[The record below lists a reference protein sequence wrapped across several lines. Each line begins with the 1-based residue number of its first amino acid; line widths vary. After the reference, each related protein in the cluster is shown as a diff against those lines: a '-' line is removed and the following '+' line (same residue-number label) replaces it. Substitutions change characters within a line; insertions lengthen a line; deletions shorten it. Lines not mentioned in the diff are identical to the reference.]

1 MSIAID
7 TSPSPDDA
15 LLVSLLIPAFNEE
28 EAITGTLDAL
38 IAELVS
44 IPGYR
49 WEVVVVNDGS
59 RDRTL
64 QVVKAYRTPHASV
77 VAVDLSRNFGKEAA
91 LSAGLSVCSGRAVI
105 PLDADL
111 QDPPALI
118 GEMLRA
124 WRDGAD
130 VVLAKRADRSSDGL
144 LKRKTAQW
152 FYRFMGRFS
161 DVALPENVGDFR
173 LMDRVVVDTV
183 AQLPEN
189 RRFMKGLFA
198 WAGFRSVVVEYA
210 RPVRHAGESKFN
222 GIRLLNLA
230 IEGITS
236 FSVAPLRI
244 ASYLGVLVAAV
255 GCLYALWVIAQTL
268 IHGVDVKGYASLMV
282 VLLVTSGVQLISLG
296 IIGEYV
302 GRTYLEAK
310 RRPAY
315 VIREVAVTR
324 PS

>member
-1 MSIAID
+1 MNTYEAID
-7 TSPSPDDA
+7 PSGEHP
-15 LLVSLLIPAFNEE
+15 LISLLIPAFNEE
-28 EAITGTLDAL
+28 QAIIGTLDAL
-38 IAELVS
+38 VATLATID
-44 IPGYR
+44 GYR
-49 WEVVVVNDGS
+49 WEIVVVNDGS
-59 RDRTL
+59 RDATL
-64 QVVKAYRTPHASV
+64 EVVKRYRTPHASM

-105 PLDADL
+105 PFDADL
-111 QDPPALI
+111 QDPPGLI
-118 GEMLRA
+118 RDMLAEWRA
-124 WRDGAD
+124 GAD
-130 VVLAKRADRSSDGL
+130 VVLARRADRSSDGL

-152 FYRFMGRFS
+152 FYRFMNRFS

-183 AQLPEN
+183 AKLPEN

-210 RPVRHAGESKFN
+210 RPLRHAGESKFN
-222 GIRLLNLA
+222 GVRLLNLA

-236 FSVAPLRI
+236 FSVMPLRV
-244 ASYLGVLVAAV
+244 ASYMGVLVAAV
-255 GCLYALWVIAQTL
+255 GCVYALWIVAQTL
-268 IHGVDVKGYASLMV
+268 LHGIDVKGYASLMV

-315 VIREVAVTR
+315 VIREVSVAA
-324 PS
+324 PH